1 MNSSIPKASV
11 SVIIPCFRCAST
23 IEYSVLSVIQQTMK
37 PEELILVDDNSGDD
51 TLTALHSL
59 RQKYGATW
67 IKIISLSSNGGPS
80 VARNIGWANS
90 TCDYVAFLD
99 SDDAWHP
106 QKIELQYFWMQ
117 EHKEVALS
125 GHQCVML
132 NPGQESPSSAANYN
146 FSVRYITR
154 RRLLISNPF
163 VTPSFMLRRNLE
175 YRFDPSS
182 RYAEDFL
189 FLLQIGLSGNII
201 SMLEVELVYVFKEFG
216 VSGVS
221 GNFFKMRC
229 GDIKNYWL
237 LRKYKK
243 INFATMSALISYS
256 LLKYVGLLLI
266 GPRLHEKLSMLLNKS
281 LRRI

>member
-1 MNSSIPKASV
+1 MNSNIIIISV

-23 IEYSVLSVIQQTMK
+23 IEYSVLSVVQQTMK

-51 TLTALHSL
+51 TLIVLQYL
-59 RQKYGATW
+59 REKYGSNW
-67 IKIISLSSNGGPS
+67 IKIISLPINGGAS
-80 VARNIGWANS
+80 IARNIGWQDS

-106 QKIELQYFWMQ
+106 KKIELQYSWMQ
-117 EHKEVALS
+117 LHKEVALS
-125 GHQCVML
+125 GHKCVML
-132 NPGQESPSSAANYN
+132 APGKKIPFAAVKSD
-146 FSVRYITR
+146 FSVHYLTR
-154 RRLLISNPF
+154 RKLLVSNPF
-163 VTPSFMLRRNLE
+163 VTPSFMVNRNLQ

-189 FLLQIGLSGNII
+189 FLLQIGLSGHTIA
-201 SMLEVELVYVFKEFG
+201 MLEVELVYVFKEFG

-221 GNFFKMRC
+221 GNMFKMRC

-237 LRKYKK
+237 LQKYKK
-243 INFATMSALISYS
+243 INFVTMSLLILYS
-256 LLKYVGLLLI
+256 LTKYLGLLLM
-266 GPRLHEKLSMLLNKS
+266 GPKLYEKLNILLNKS